1 MGLYEQF
8 VLPWVLHC
16 ACASPAITAQ
26 RKKIVPLASG
36 TVLEVG
42 MGTGL
47 NLKYYTAETTDLV
60 HGLEPSAPMRRRA
73 QNVATQIAFEVNII
87 DGVAEQI
94 PLPDGSVDTVMLTF
108 TLCTLPDPH
117 TALHEMARVLTDT
130 GTLLF
135 CEHGLAPDA
144 TVASVQMRLNPIWKR
159 FAGGCNLQR
168 NIPHLLEEAGFEI
181 TERYEGYLPRTPRFA
196 GYNYWGQAKKLR
208 RRGTSENIRTTS

>member
-73 QNVATQIAFEVNII
+73 QNVATQMAFEVNII

-144 TVASVQMRLNPIWKR
+144 TVASVQMRLNPFGNGLLEDVIFNETSPIYSKR
-159 FAGGCNLQR
+159 QDLKSPSDTKDTCLEPHVLQDITTGVRQR
-168 NIPHLLEEAGFEI
+168 N
-181 TERYEGYLPRTPRFA
+181 
-196 GYNYWGQAKKLR
+196 
-208 RRGTSENIRTTS
+208 